1 MLLELSLLQ
10 TLVTAVDLGG
20 FGKAAAQLHRSPGA
34 ISLQIKA
41 LEERVGA
48 ELFRKSGRQQ
58 NVTEAGELL
67 VGFARRMLQIN
78 GDALLALQSVRLAGE
93 VRFGMPQDFA
103 DSWLPQALAQFA
115 RAYPSVR
122 IAVTVDRSPVL
133 LSALKAG
140 DLDLVLAFGDADTT
154 VSETLTRLPVQWI
167 ANPDFSLG
175 PEAVVPLLVL
185 DQPCGFR
192 QAATDAL
199 DRAGRAWRIAL
210 TSASVSGI
218 WAAAKAGLGV
228 TARTTAHIPPELA
241 QASAALRL
249 PRLQKIRVSLHR
261 NDTVSNPAAGQLW
274 SVVRNVVDGQLLRV
288 KG

>member
-1 MLLELSLLQ
+1 MVLDLSLLQ
-10 TLVTAVDLGG
+10 TLVAAVDLGG

-58 NVTEAGELL
+58 TLTEAGELL

-78 GDALLALQSVRLAGE
+78 GDALLAVQGVHLAGE

-115 RAYPSVR
+115 RAYPAVR

-133 LSALKAG
+133 LSALKS
-140 DLDLVLAFGDADTT
+140 DHLDLVLAFGDADTAT
-154 VSETLTRLPVQWI
+154 SEILTSLPVQWI
-167 ANPDFSLG
+167 ASPNFSLG
-175 PEAVVPLLVL
+175 ADAAVPLLVL

-199 DRAGRAWRIAL
+199 DRAGRPWRIAL

-241 QASAALRL
+241 PASAALRL
-249 PRLQKIRVSLHR
+249 PRLHKVRVSLHR
-261 NDTVSNPAAGQLW
+261 DGATTNPAAVQLW
-274 SVVRNVVDGQLLRV
+274 SVVKEVVSGQLPRV
-288 KG
+288 